1 MYSKRFLSFFL
12 VALILLMGTRSVIA
26 APASA
31 TPATASVPA
40 QELISYTGSSPFLA
54 HAQIGLAHA
63 QIGLAHAQIGL
74 AHAQIG
80 ATSTNTIV
88 VKIGSTVGLSAAVF
102 TVDGPPRL
110 VIDLPFNGNRSKV
123 LRKPVRLQSAP
134 NSEVEAM
141 RIAAHDDKIRIVV
154 DLKGQIAP
162 PYSVESRSHDLII
175 RLGGSI
181 PPQPPSKVVGS
192 PTVAVVTTVK
202 AVPPTPPDPTAPP
215 TPALTPVVVASPT
228 STPIATSIPVPSIP
242 APSSTQSHPPATPRH
257 SPAITQP
264 PEVVEDTFL
273 SATPRSALVIS
284 EKIEAIEGPSLV
296 GILFSSKTINGEPAV
311 RLTLN
316 HRPRF
321 RLSRRDQQSYRL
333 RVEGCKLASSRVGL
347 PFFPPQDFV
356 GFTMI
361 KAAEVGTGVDV
372 IIGTDRG
379 SRITATPDDSDI
391 LLKASR

>member
-40 QELISYTGSSPFLA
+40 QELISYTGSSPF
-54 HAQIGLAHA
+54 
-63 QIGLAHAQIGL
+63 LAHAQIGL